1 MADTSPSNGNTIPG
15 LEETETKEESPTEA
29 KLSEKI
35 ETEEKKDSGNTAGA
49 LQLEGDP
56 EETATWTKFIK
67 TAKDE
72 ADIEIK
78 RAGYERFL
86 HRFPFSSKHWIEYM
100 EIELKALNFDHVE
113 NILKRTLLSCSSMVL
128 WEYYLKYTKEKLE
141 KEKEANKVSKSESE
155 EELTMQ
161 HQEKLREAYDFVLEN
176 IGFAISSRKLWKDY
190 IAFLGTMRAETQYE
204 AGQRMTALRK
214 TYQKAVATP
223 IHGVEELW
231 REYQQFENQL
241 GKATA
246 DKLIKENKQKHD
258 EAVAIYKERK
268 SRWAGVRSE
277 TLPERFKGTD
287 KEKSQLNKWKALIEY
302 ELSNPEKVS
311 ASLLKKRVRFV
322 YTQALSVLQFYPE
335 IWYDFSMFEASGN
348 DPMSA
353 EAVFDR
359 ALSTLPYCMLLSFA
373 ACDTYERH
381 GNFNKARNIYEGLL
395 KTVAKDESPNKGERL
410 TSVYV
415 QYQRFLRRVDGI
427 NAARQLF
434 KRARMHGNLS
444 YKMYVASAEMEYRV
458 NKEEE
463 VAFRIFE
470 LGLNKYKNNAKFA
483 LKYIE
488 FIRFTNSSHKLLN
501 FFERTVSNLDAKDA
515 YPIYQEYRKFCSEEV
530 ANGGDL
536 ALLEKVEK
544 RMREVYPEKENLHG
558 LLSIADRYS
567 SEGLVLDSL
576 DDSAFFSR
584 NMKAALQP
592 VVSSA
597 INTTSSSMPA
607 QEVNENTVQL
617 QNAPEFLHKLISALP
632 NTFRATGSQVVDV
645 INRIQLLQ
653 LPPRPTSKALPSSGF
668 KNNQGGGQ
676 GGSIDI
682 YANRHRKKQRN

>member
-1 MADTSPSNGNTIPG
+1 
-15 LEETETKEESPTEA
+15 
-29 KLSEKI
+29 
-35 ETEEKKDSGNTAGA
+35 
-49 LQLEGDP
+49 
-56 EETATWTKFIK
+56 
-67 TAKDE
+67 
-72 ADIEIK
+72 
-78 RAGYERFL
+78 
-86 HRFPFSSKHWIEYM
+86 
-100 EIELKALNFDHVE
+100 
-113 NILKRTLLSCSSMVL
+113 
-128 WEYYLKYTKEKLE
+128 
-141 KEKEANKVSKSESE
+141 
-155 EELTMQ
+155 MQ

-258 EAVAIYKERK
+258 EAVSIYKERK

-277 TLPERFKGTD
+277 TLPERFKGKYIDLGGLRDLLTNSAPGTE
-287 KEKSQLNKWKALIEY
+287 KEKSQLHKWKALIEY

-335 IWYDFSMFEASGN
+335 IWYDFSIFEASGN

-381 GNFNKARNIYEGLL
+381 GNFNKARDIFEGLL

-415 QYQRFLRRVDGI
+415 QYQRFLRRVDGV
-427 NAARQLF
+427 NAARALF
-434 KRARMHGNLS
+434 KRARMHSNLS

-470 LGLNKYKNNAKFA
+470 LGLNRYKSNAMFA

-488 FIRFTNSSHKLLN
+488 FIRFTNSTHKLLS
-501 FFERTVSNLDAKDA
+501 FFERAISNLEAKDA

-544 RMREVYPEKENLHG
+544 KMREVYPEKEQLHG
-558 LLSIADRYS
+558 LLAIAGRYS
-567 SEGLVLDSL
+567 HEGLVLDSL

-584 NMKAALQP
+584 NTKATQQP

-597 INTTSSSMPA
+597 QNTASSSVPT
-607 QEVNENTVQL
+607 QEVNENAVQL

-668 KNNQGGGQ
+668 KSSQGGGQ

-682 YANRHRKKQRN
+682 YANRHRKKQRT